1 MGASAADPSPKRIGD
16 AERDQAV
23 GYLRDHLVAG
33 RLDQAE
39 FDERLTQVL
48 AAKTGA
54 QLGPP
59 FDDLPAPRPGQEL
72 AVPDPSAHGL
82 VGASPAELTRA
93 GAPTGALPAQ
103 RAGRVLGIISAAT
116 WPAVIMVLFAT
127 SSWGSLWWLIFIP
140 MILSSIA
147 GSLVGEGKKDHA
159 ELEEKREDQEQPRD
173 D

>member
-1 MGASAADPSPKRIGD
+1 MGASAADPTPRRIGD

-33 RLDQAE
+33 RLDQVE

-48 AAKTGA
+48 AAKTAA
-54 QLGPP
+54 QLQPP
-59 FDDLPAPRPGQEL
+59 FDDLPAPRPGEEL
-72 AVPDPSAHGL
+72 AVLDPSARSLPGSSASGL
-82 VGASPAELTRA
+82 TPAATA
-93 GAPTGALPAQ
+93 ALPAQ

-140 MILSSIA
+140 VILSSIA
-147 GSLVGEGKKDHA
+147 GSLAGEGKKDQR
-159 ELEEKREDQEQPRD
+159 ELEKKGQDEEQPRD